1 MLTASAVSTAAH
13 TLLHHEVYDGVV
25 TRTNIEIDDEL
36 IERVMQIYRL
46 PSKREAVDLALRK
59 LAGEPMSRQEMLEM
73 EGVGWGGDLNEIRS
87 REEIPEL

>member
-1 MLTASAVSTAAH
+1 MPALEH
-13 TLLHHEVYDGVV
+13 EPPQRLHPNVYIGVV

>member
-1 MLTASAVSTAAH
+1 MPTASAVSTAAH
-13 TLLHHEVYDGVV
+13 TFIHLQVYDRGV

-36 IERVMQIYRL
+36 IGRVMQIYRL

-73 EGVGWGGDLNEIRS
+73 EGAGWGGDLNEIRS